1 MKKLLSVLFVVVAG
15 LSGLSAQ
22 DHAVYHVGNTDF
34 VPPGTTI
41 DLSAIDDGVGV
52 AKIWYKI
59 NDSEAK
65 EYSKP
70 LVFSAEGRYSI
81 YHWTEDLLGNLSAPQ
96 VVSFAVDATS
106 PTWKVATSGPSYLK
120 DGVLY
125 IKSTTGL
132 LILPSDAGSGVA
144 SVYFSIDK
152 QNYIPF
158 KDEVFVNEAGARSAW
173 AYATD
178 HVGNK
183 SEPAEIKLFVDDK
196 APDVAIVP
204 ISPLVVAKGER
215 YTKPGNSFAV
225 RADDDRSGV
234 KTVEVSVNRQD
245 FFTYTDPL
253 VLTEPGVY
261 SIRARAT
268 DNLGNVSTVQELT
281 FTVDAGS
288 SFSVPGKLTVP
299 ADAPV
304 AAAPAATAP
313 AASAPVATPAPAA
326 TDAAPVATP
335 APAADAAPAVVPAVP
350 AP

>member
-1 MKKLLSVLFVVVAG
+1 MKKLLSVLFALLVAG
-15 LSGLSAQ
+15 VTGVGAQ

-34 VPPGTTI
+34 VPPGTSI
-41 DLSAIDDGVGV
+41 DLSAIDNGVGV

-70 LVFSAEGRYSI
+70 LVFTDEGRYSI

-96 VVSFAVDATS
+96 VVSFAVDATP
-106 PTWKVATSGPSYLK
+106 PTWKLAVSGPSYLK
-120 DGVLY
+120 EGVLY

-132 LILPSDAGSGVA
+132 LILPSDTGSGVA
-144 SVYFSIDK
+144 SVFFSIDK

-158 KDEVFVNEAGARSAW
+158 KDEVFVNEPGARSAW
-173 AYATD
+173 AYAVD

-204 ISPLVVAKGER
+204 ITPLVVSRGER

-225 RADDDRSGV
+225 RADDDRAGV
-234 KTVEVSVNRQD
+234 KAVEISVNRQD
-245 FFTYTDPL
+245 FFTYTDPV

-268 DNLGNVSTVQELT
+268 DNLGNMSTVQELT
-281 FTVDAGS
+281 VTVDAGS
-288 SFSVPGKLTVP
+288 SQSVPGKLTVP
-299 ADAPV
+299 AN
-304 AAAPAATAP
+304 APAAATP
-313 AASAPVATPAPAA
+313 AQPATPAPAS
-326 TDAAPVATP
+326 TDATP
-335 APAADAAPAVVPAVP
+335 ATVPAESAPAP